1 LADAEKVTDRSN
13 TAAAFQFLKTI
24 K

>member
-13 TAAAFQFLKTI
+13 TAAAFQFLKSI